1 MNKKI
6 CYLTYQSF
14 PSETANSLQTISNIN
29 YLIKNNMDVDLIFPL
44 REVTSTDEWK
54 CLKDFYSIKYNF
66 NVKGLPHN
74 LPFGKYNFLN
84 RLFFHISHLFWSYK
98 SVNYVRKKLSNFDA
112 FITRSDWILYFLSK
126 QNCNVLFE
134 CHQLTK
140 LRRIILKHSLKKNNV
155 KVICLNKTI
164 YEKINSF
171 VKYKDQALVL
181 HNGFDSEL
189 IENFNPTKKISN
201 QIVFVG
207 NLKRFGKDR
216 GIDQL
221 LSVFSIDNIAN
232 NYCLKIIGGPKDE
245 VIKLKKEVKKLKL
258 DSSIKILGRLD
269 RKETLKIVSESE
281 IGILIN
287 SDNDPHSRLYT
298 SPLKYFE
305 YIACNLK
312 IVAVDFISHR
322 VLPGNQFI
330 NFFEYNDLSSLA
342 NAIRDERK
350 INKNF
355 QISEFSLD
363 SRAKSIINFLFK

>member
-29 YLIKNNMDVDLIFPL
+29 YLIKNNIDVDLIFPL

-54 CLKDFYSIKYNF
+54 HLKDFYSIKYNF
-66 NVKGLPHN
+66 NVRGLTHN
-74 LPFGKYNFLN
+74 LPFGKYNFFN
-84 RLFFHISHLFWSYK
+84 RLFFHISHLAWSYQ
-98 SVNYVRKKLSNFDA
+98 SVKYVRKKLGSFDA
-112 FITRSDWILYFLSK
+112 FITRSDWILYFLSNQK
-126 QNCNVLFE
+126 FDVLFE

-140 LRRIILKHSLKKNNV
+140 LRRIILKHVLKKNNV
-155 KVICLNKTI
+155 KVICLNQSI
-164 YEKINSF
+164 YEEIKSF
-171 VKYKDQALVL
+171 VKYNNQILVL

-189 IENFNPTKKISN
+189 IADLNQTKKISN

-221 LSVFSIDNIAN
+221 LKVFSIDNISN
-232 NYCLKIIGGPKDE
+232 SYCLKIVGGPADE
-245 VIKLKKEVKKLKL
+245 VVKLKKEVKKLKL
-258 DSSIKILGRLD
+258 DNSIKVLGRLQ

-281 IGILIN
+281 IGVLIN
-287 SDNDPHSRLYT
+287 SDSDRHSRLYT

-305 YIACNLK
+305 YLACNLK

-322 VLPGNQFI
+322 VLPGHESI
-330 NFFEYNDLSSLA
+330 NFFEYNNLSSFA
-342 NAIRDERK
+342 NALKDEHK
-350 INKNF
+350 IDKNF

-363 SRAKSIINFLFK
+363 NRAKNIINFLFK